1 MKKEEFLKQLEQ
13 LLSGISEEER
23 ADALSYY
30 RSYFEDAGEENEEAI
45 IAELES
51 PQKVADSIRKNLGIE
66 GNGSYYNSNANRDAE
81 YYRNVNNTIQNM
93 QGQAKAKNGG
103 NYSALTITL
112 LIITSP
118 IWLTALIVFASIIL
132 ALLCALLGIA
142 IGVVAVMGALVIAG
156 VVVTVIGFQSCI
168 TIAPPVGIA
177 LIGCGLLILALGLL
191 AVLFVVWIFGGF
203 LPWAWK
209 GIVKLCKMPF
219 EKRRER
225 KALQNGD

>member
-93 QGQAKAKNGG
+93 QGQAKARNGG

-112 LIITSP
+112 LIVTSP

-132 ALLCALLGIA
+132 SVRC
-142 IGVVAVMGALVIAG
+142 LVLR
-156 VVVTVIGFQSCI
+156 S
-168 TIAPPVGIA
+168 
-177 LIGCGLLILALGLL
+177 
-191 AVLFVVWIFGGF
+191 VLS
-203 LPWAWK
+203 
-209 GIVKLCKMPF
+209 
-219 EKRRER
+219 
-225 KALQNGD
+225 Q